1 MTKPSLHRELSER
14 LAEERVVLNAL
25 RSDYNHI
32 TRSRFHALR
41 MLWFSLKQLLG
52 ISSDADVYA
61 AWSAGIAPSMNAKS
75 FGAGGGGATLGDGER
90 ALVEIW
96 NRRMGARAATPEKPL
111 VTVVIPVFNHRD
123 VTVRCLR
130 SIAESWFE
138 SLDVQFVVVDDGS
151 FDGTADVIVAL
162 AGVDFVRGG
171 QNEGFIRACNRGA
184 ALACG
189 KYVCFLNN
197 DTTVRGGWLEH
208 LTNTAESDPTIGIV
222 GSKLLYPDGRL
233 QEAGNIVWRDAT
245 GWNVGHFA
253 NPEDPCYNFLRDV
266 DYVSGAALLV
276 RRRLFER
283 LGGFSEHYLPAYYE
297 DADLCFGARSLGYR
311 VVYQPRS
318 VVVHYESVTSGDERT
333 GTKRFQ
339 ETNRPKFRKK
349 WANELDRRP
358 ENDPANVT
366 NAWRRGTPGRT
377 ILIVD
382 SYVPLYDHEAGS
394 QRMLHIVKML
404 RRAGYR
410 VIFLP
415 DNYAPLQPYTGELQQ
430 MGVDVLHHIDGG
442 KTLHESLDAV
452 LPLVD
457 TAWIS
462 RPDLYQKY
470 GPIVRRHPS
479 VRVIYDTVDLSHVR
493 KRREAEILG
502 EGDAAWRELLR
513 VELESSR
520 NADATVVVTADE
532 RKVLEDLGIRNVSV
546 IPTIHEVATVGERRY
561 EESSGLLFI
570 GNYNHPPNVDA
581 VRWLCDAVMPIAW
594 KSLPELSV
602 VLVGSNPSQAVF
614 ALKSERV
621 RVTGYV
627 RDASTYFRS
636 SRIFVAPLRF
646 GAGMKGKIGQA
657 LAYALPVVTTPVG
670 AEGLGLRDGENALVV
685 AADPEAFAAAIVSL
699 YGDPDRWKRIS
710 GASPETLAP
719 FTPEEVGPQLEA
731 LLDRLAALQP
741 A

>member
-1 MTKPSLHRELSER
+1 MSKPSLHRELSER
-14 LAEERVVLNAL
+14 LTEERVVLNKL
-25 RSDYNHI
+25 RSDYNQI

-41 MLWFSLKQLLG
+41 MMWFSLKQLLG
-52 ISSDADVYA
+52 MSSDADVYA
-61 AWSAGIAPSMNAKS
+61 AWSSGIAPGTNAKG
-75 FGAGGGGATLGDGER
+75 FGAGGGGTALGSAER

-96 NRRMGARAATPEKPL
+96 NRRMEARAATPEKPL

-130 SIAESWFE
+130 SMAESWFE

-151 FDGTADVIVAL
+151 FDGTADVIVSL
-162 AGVDFVRGG
+162 AGVDYVRGG

-184 ALACG
+184 ALARG

-208 LTNTAESDPTIGIV
+208 LTNTAESDPTIGVV

-245 GWNVGHFA
+245 GWNVGHLA
-253 NPEDPCYNFLRDV
+253 NPEEPCYNFLRDV

-297 DADLCFGARSLGYR
+297 DADLCFAARSLGYR

-349 WANELDRRP
+349 WTNELDLRP

-404 RRAGYR
+404 RRAAYR

-415 DNYAPLQPYTGELQQ
+415 DNYAPLQPYTSELQQ

-442 KTLHESLDAV
+442 KTLYESLDAV

-479 VRVIYDTVDLSHVR
+479 IRVVYDTVDLSHVR

-520 NADATVVVTADE
+520 SADATVVVTADE
-532 RKVLEDLGIRNVSV
+532 RTILEDLGIRNVSV

-570 GNYNHPPNVDA
+570 GNYNHPPNVDG
-581 VRWLCDAVMPIAW
+581 VRWLCDTVMPIVW
-594 KSLPELSV
+594 KSLPDLSV

-670 AEGLGLRDGENALVV
+670 AEGLGLHDGENALVV

-699 YGDPDRWKRIS
+699 YGDADRWKRIS
-710 GASPETLAP
+710 DASSETLQP

-731 LLDRLAALQP
+731 LLDRLALLQP
-741 A
+741 V